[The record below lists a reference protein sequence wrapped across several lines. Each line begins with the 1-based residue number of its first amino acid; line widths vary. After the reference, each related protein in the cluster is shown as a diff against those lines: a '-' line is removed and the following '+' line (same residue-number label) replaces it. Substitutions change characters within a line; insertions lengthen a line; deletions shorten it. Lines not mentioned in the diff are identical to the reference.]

1 MARIYQ
7 RNGLISDVKVKK
19 KGDCKRTRSAILNFR
34 MLPEEK
40 ALIENRIALSG
51 LSKQDFFTQSCLHQK
66 IVTFGNV
73 KTYEAIKKRLEE
85 IDEHLMN
92 VQKADELDLEVLESL
107 RTILEILDGIGKEE

>member
-40 ALIENRIALSG
+40 TLIENRIELSG

-73 KTYEAIKKRLEE
+73 KTYEAIKKKLVE
-85 IDEHLMN
+85 IDEHLMS
-92 VQKADELDLEVLESL
+92 VQKRRNSM
-107 RTILEILDGIGKEE
+107 RHRKKN

>member
-1 MARIYQ
+1 M
-7 RNGLISDVKVKK
+7 
-19 KGDCKRTRSAILNFR
+19 NFR

-40 ALIENRIALSG
+40 VLIENRIALSG

-73 KTYEAIKKRLEE
+73 KTYEAIKKKLVE

-107 RTILEILDGIGKEE
+107 RTILEILDGLGKEE